1 MEWICSLCSLPFS
14 NGDCSFNM
22 EFDSDHEIEKEFAGN
37 TSVNESN
44 FYGGYADDG
53 ATILEQRKDNSS
65 GAFIMHLNI
74 NSIQNKSE
82 ELKKMNDTLKEHILV
97 ISETKIDSSYANSQ
111 FNLNGYHMYRKDRV
125 KGGGGLIVYFSSVIR
140 SKKLTLLRAYKT
152 LEARRRSTDIVLL
165 AIYRPLKLS
174 RKGRKMPP
182 EDKYLQKVEEEI
194 NDICQPASFQKQ
206 TIVIVGDLNMARL
219 KPDST

>member
-1 MEWICSLCSLPFS
+1 MCVQCNSFSHAKCLNLTKTSFKSNSDNQNMEWICSLCSLPFS

-22 EFDSDHEIEKEFAGN
+22 EFDSDHEIEKEFSGD

-44 FYGGYADDG
+44 FYGGYADDD

-65 GAFIMHLNI
+65 GAFIMYLNS

-82 ELKKMNDTLKEHILV
+82 ELKKMNDTLKAHILV

-125 KGGGGLIVYFSSVIR
+125 KGGGGLIVYFSSVI
-140 SKKLTLLRAYKT
+140 
-152 LEARRRSTDIVLL
+152 
-165 AIYRPLKLS
+165 
-174 RKGRKMPP
+174 
-182 EDKYLQKVEEEI
+182 
-194 NDICQPASFQKQ
+194 
-206 TIVIVGDLNMARL
+206 
-219 KPDST
+219 